1 MEFNKDK
8 DKDKCGKTICLNMIV
23 KNESHIIVDT
33 LKNLCSYINFSYW
46 VISDTG
52 STDNTKE
59 LITDFFK
66 EKGIPGEIVEH
77 EWVDFAYNRTKALES
92 AFNKT
97 DFIFIFD
104 ADDSIVDDFK
114 LPEVYDCDKYLL
126 KFGKDFVYV
135 RPLLFTNRKRWRF
148 KGVLHEYLENIDPV
162 NGSQNIEG
170 NYHVISGRSGNRSKN
185 PNKYIDDAN
194 ILKAAHFKEVT
205 NDYGLSCRY
214 AFYCAQSYKDSGDKY
229 VDDAIEWY
237 KKCLDFNMWNQEKF
251 HSCFSIGEMYIRKKD
266 YANALKY
273 WCKSIEYDSER
284 VEGIVNAVSYLRN
297 DGQHLLVNA
306 LYNKFKNYKKVLE
319 NKLFLFQSMY
329 NDQLEYENS
338 ISAYYVND
346 KESGYECCKR
356 ILVNNILDYNLIK
369 STMANFKFYIH
380 LLKTDTNENALKIF
394 NAMDNLLCN
403 ISLKND
409 TIDDNMRELWNTLFE
424 RVKPMLIDS
433 SGISQFKQIQIKKN
447 NSNNKISNSNNKVT
461 IMITF
466 TTCKRFDLFKQTIN
480 SILNNW
486 TDINKIDYWFC
497 VDDNSSASDR
507 KDMSRMY
514 PWIKY
519 YMKPIEEKGHLKSM
533 NIIWNKLNELKPTY
547 WIHMEDDFLFHHK
560 TNYIEQSIAVLNGD
574 FTHNIKQVL
583 FNVNYGETID
593 NYNVRGHITLK
604 STNNIALHNYCKGD
618 FNYPNCHYWP
628 YYSFRPSLIETKVI
642 LELGNFDSVNKF
654 FEMDYALKWLNS
666 GYKSAFFNRITCR
679 HIGRLTSDKN
689 TKNVK
694 NAYELNN
701 ESQFFENENQKNEND
716 KKIKIINLERRKDRK
731 EATIKILSDAQIDPS
746 IYAFVN
752 AVDGQSLEP
761 TSFIKELFDGNDFG
775 NRKGV
780 IGCALS
786 HYNIWKQL
794 VDDKTNDYYI
804 IMEDDFTICPDFKE
818 KLEQLMQSDELVKR
832 DVVFLGYHMFEKERQ
847 ENLNIY
853 NIFNDELEK
862 IVPLNKHLYI
872 GGTFMYSINK
882 NGAKQMLDYIK
893 TNNIKHGIDYVM
905 KINNILQCFECQ
917 PQLVFSEWNENSKQI
932 DSDIQNIYDCLDFTN
947 IVTDPVINQNNIY
960 INGVS
965 GLGNNLFQIALAIYY
980 KETYKNMNFNII
992 LDKSSKTL
1000 IYGTANEFGRQKL
1013 KTSYLENILNKF
1025 QTINKIPT
1033 GLNVLNNDFSS
1044 LNAIDFTNTTNTT
1057 NLVLSGFS
1065 QNVDLFFDVR
1075 DKLLNYLNL
1084 DDESIKQPLL
1094 KKYKFDNSAINI
1106 MLGIRIGN
1114 DGGYRYS
1121 KFTKQSYAQAINS
1134 IIELN
1139 IDKVIN
1145 IYVISDVDEFSC
1157 MIDNSDKYN
1166 IIYVDEDDISQIYV
1180 GLMCNH
1186 FILSDST
1193 YHWWIAFLK
1202 WSQDNSVSV
1211 YAFNNTFIT
1220 NGCFINSI
1228 LKKAWTFLNII
1239 PDDSFVFFK
1248 NLDHIGDDI
1257 CCKRGSVP
1265 ILIEHAKNVTDC
1277 VAFNTLGF
1285 FKHKVDLNTLQ
1296 VSQYFDTNDG
1306 LYVKKEYCDKYKS
1319 IKIKM
1324 LCNWTSSEQLCKD
1337 WSNMCEKEFKWKNY
1351 ELVWTDVK
1359 EDIDYYIIINSVSN
1373 DVYFDP
1379 KRTIVFQMEPWV
1391 YDLSK
1396 PWGVKTWD
1404 KWAEP
1409 NPTHLLAVRGRKSNC
1424 HNNAFWQLELTLN
1437 DLQKPEMFEKN
1448 KGSIVSSICSSKY
1461 FDEGHIARID
1471 FLKFLE
1477 AKGDVDLDIWNQDNK
1492 HNFKN
1497 YRGPVNEY
1505 INKSNGLKG
1514 YKYYFMIEN
1523 NYESN
1528 FITEKLWEPILCE
1541 TLVFYYGCPNVT
1553 HYIDPAAF
1561 VLLDINDFEK
1571 SYQLIK
1577 QAISEDWWSQR
1588 IEIIRK
1594 EKRKILDE
1602 LAFFPTIDKIIKPNR
1617 DFSNNNPKKYCF
1629 IHSCHLKEVGINI
1642 LNEII
1647 SNLINS
1653 NSIQYFEKIF
1663 IVNIGEKLD
1672 ANDFTCNKIE
1682 IINYSDN
1689 TDLYEIPT
1697 INLIHTFC
1705 ENNDDCEILYL
1716 HTKGITHP
1724 YYKQIVDWR
1733 NMMLYFLVNK
1743 CTDCFELLKT
1753 YDTIGCNRMTT
1764 TANHYSGNFW
1774 WANSNYIKSLNKIS
1788 DSANKYDAEFWLFSN
1803 KSIKSYEIHNSN
1815 VNHYHY
1821 EYPVEKYAVM

>member
-1 MEFNKDK
+1 MEINKDK
-8 DKDKCGKTICLNMIV
+8 NKYEKTICLNMIV

-33 LKNLCSYINFSYW
+33 LKNLCSYINFSHW

-77 EWVDFAYNRTKALES
+77 EWKDFAYNRTKALES

-114 LPEVYDCDKYLL
+114 LPVTFDCDKYLL

-170 NYHVISGRSGNRSKN
+170 NYHIISGRSGNRSKN

-194 ILKAAHFKEVT
+194 ILKAAHFKEIT

-237 KKCLDFNMWNQEKF
+237 KKCLDFNMWSQEKF

-273 WCKSIEYDSER
+273 WYKSIEYDSER

-329 NDQLEYENS
+329 NDQLEYENT

-356 ILVNNILDYNLIK
+356 ILANNILDYNLIK

-394 NAMDNLLCN
+394 NAVDNLLCN
-403 ISLKND
+403 ICLKND
-409 TIDDNMRELWNTLFE
+409 KIDDNMRELWNTLFE
-424 RVKPMLIDS
+424 RVRPMLIDS
-433 SGISQFKQIQIKKN
+433 SGISQFKQMQIKKN
-447 NSNNKISNSNNKVT
+447 NSNNKISNNNNKAT

-497 VDDNSSASDR
+497 VDDNSSTSDR
-507 KDMSRMY
+507 KDMSKLY

-519 YMKPIEEKGHLKSM
+519 YMKSIEEKGHLKSM
-533 NIIWNKLNELKPTY
+533 NIIWDKLNELKPTY

-560 TNYIEQSIAVLNGD
+560 TNYIEQSMAALNSD
-574 FTHNIKQVL
+574 FTHNIKQIL

-593 NYNVRGHITLK
+593 NYNARGHINLK
-604 STNNIALHNYCKGD
+604 STNNIALHDYKKGD

-628 YYSFRPSLIETKVI
+628 HYSFRPSLIETKVI
-642 LELGNFDSVNKF
+642 LELGNFDSGNQF
-654 FEMDYALKWLNS
+654 FEMDYALKWANS
-666 GYKSAFFNRITCR
+666 GFKSAFFNRITCR

-701 ESQFFENENQKNEND
+701 ESQFFENENKQNDNNDNNE

-731 EATIKILSDAQIDPS
+731 ESTIKILSDAQIDPS
-746 IYAFVN
+746 IYEFFN
-752 AVDGQSLEP
+752 AVDGKSLEP
-761 TSFIKELFDGNDFG
+761 TPFLKDLFKGNDFES
-775 NRKGV
+775 RKGF

-786 HYNIWKQL
+786 HYNLWKQL

-804 IMEDDFTICPDFKE
+804 IMEDDFTICTNFKD
-818 KLEQLMQSDELVKR
+818 KLEQFMQSDELVKR
-832 DVVFLGYHMFEKERQ
+832 DVILLGYHMFEKDRQ
-847 ENLNIY
+847 QNFNIY
-853 NIFNDELEK
+853 NVFNDEPDK
-862 IVPLNKHLYI
+862 IVPLNEKLYI
-872 GGTFMYSINK
+872 GGYFAYSINK
-882 NGAKQMLDYIK
+882 NGAKKMLNYIEK
-893 TNNIKHGIDYVM
+893 NGIKCGIDYLN
-905 KINNILQCFECQ
+905 KIIPDLQNYECQ
-917 PQLVFSEWNENSKQI
+917 PQLVFSEWNENGRQI
-932 DSDIQNIYDCLDFTN
+932 DSDIQNIFDCLDFTN
-947 IVTDPVINQNNIY
+947 IVTNPVANQNNIY
-960 INGVS
+960 VNGIS

-1013 KTSYLENILNKF
+1013 KTSYFNTILNKF
-1025 QTINKIPT
+1025 QTINNIPTNIPT
-1033 GLNVLNNDFSS
+1033 GLNVLNNDISS
-1044 LNAIDFTNTTNTT
+1044 LNAIDFTDSPNNEKV
-1057 NLVLSGFS
+1057 NILISGFS
-1065 QNVDLFFDVR
+1065 QNVDLFFDIR
-1075 DKLLNYLNL
+1075 DKLLNYFNL

-1114 DGGYRYS
+1114 DGGFRYS
-1121 KFTKQSYAQAINS
+1121 KFTKQSYVQVINS
-1134 IIELN
+1134 IIEVN

-1145 IYVISDVDEFSC
+1145 IYVLSDVDDFSC
-1157 MIDNSDKYN
+1157 MIDKSDKYN
-1166 IIYVDEDDISQIYV
+1166 IIYVDEDDISQIYI

-1211 YAFNNTFIT
+1211 YVFNDTDIT
-1220 NGCFINSI
+1220 NKYILNST
-1228 LKKAWTFLNII
+1228 LKKAWTFVNIV

-1248 NLDHIGDDI
+1248 KLDHIGDDI
-1257 CCKRGSVP
+1257 FRKWGSVP
-1265 ILIEHAKNVTDC
+1265 ILIEHAKIDKEC

-1285 FKHKVDLNTLQ
+1285 FKHKVDLNALQ

-1337 WSNMCEKEFKWKNY
+1337 WSNMCEKGFKWKNY

-1359 EDIDYYIIINSVSN
+1359 EDIDYYVIINYPQKYA
-1373 DVYFDP
+1373 YFDP

-1396 PWGVKTWD
+1396 PWGVKTWCE
-1404 KWAEP
+1404 WAEP
-1409 NPTHLLAVRGRKSNC
+1409 NPTHFFAVRGCKTSH
-1424 HNNAFWQLELTLN
+1424 HNNAYWQLELNPN
-1437 DLQKPEMFEKN
+1437 DLQNPKLFEKT
-1448 KGSIVSSICSSKY
+1448 KDCKISSIMSSKY
-1461 FDEGHIARID
+1461 CDEGHIARVD
-1471 FLKFLE
+1471 LLKFLE
-1477 AKGDVDLDIWNQDNK
+1477 AKGDILLDIYGEDNK
-1492 HNFKN
+1492 HGFTN
-1497 YRGPVNEY
+1497 YISQLPMS
-1505 INKSNGLKG
+1505 NKSHGYKS
-1514 YKYYFMIEN
+1514 YKYYFMMEN
-1523 NYESN
+1523 NFEKNY
-1528 FITEKLWEPILCE
+1528 ITEKLWEPILCE

-1553 HYIDPAAF
+1553 DYIDPGAF

-1577 QAISEDWWSQR
+1577 QAIKEDWWSQR

-1602 LAFFPTIDKIIKPNR
+1602 LAFFPTIDKIIK
-1617 DFSNNNPKKYCF
+1617 
-1629 IHSCHLKEVGINI
+1629 
-1642 LNEII
+1642 
-1647 SNLINS
+1647 
-1653 NSIQYFEKIF
+1653 
-1663 IVNIGEKLD
+1663 
-1672 ANDFTCNKIE
+1672 
-1682 IINYSDN
+1682 
-1689 TDLYEIPT
+1689 
-1697 INLIHTFC
+1697 
-1705 ENNDDCEILYL
+1705 
-1716 HTKGITHP
+1716 KG
-1724 YYKQIVDWR
+1724 
-1733 NMMLYFLVNK
+1733 
-1743 CTDCFELLKT
+1743 
-1753 YDTIGCNRMTT
+1753 
-1764 TANHYSGNFW
+1764 
-1774 WANSNYIKSLNKIS
+1774 
-1788 DSANKYDAEFWLFSN
+1788 
-1803 KSIKSYEIHNSN
+1803 
-1815 VNHYHY
+1815 
-1821 EYPVEKYAVM
+1821 